1 MKTKKLTFIESLML
15 VAGAG
20 IGTGILTIPY
30 AIEKIGIFG
39 TITALLVAYVV
50 SVFIYLVIADL
61 TKNSKKSEDLMG
73 ILDEHLFK
81 GKAKKILNI
90 VFFILLTIFINKY
103 VDKWLVSNEYVSIII
118 EIESRPNGLPLV
130 VLDHSVTCSGQTEW
144 FFVYHKNAFL
154 LALK

>member
-61 TKNSKKSEDLMG
+61 TKNSKKSEYLC
-73 ILDEHLFK
+73 FYS
-81 GKAKKILNI
+81 
-90 VFFILLTIFINKY
+90 FY
-103 VDKWLVSNEYVSIII
+103 
-118 EIESRPNGLPLV
+118 
-130 VLDHSVTCSGQTEW
+130 
-144 FFVYHKNAFL
+144 
-154 LALK
+154 